1 MTPVPEEPHIKITM
15 QMMYRE
21 QQETNKLLAKTV
33 THLENLQDLP
43 ERVRALEIA
52 AAKDNVVLKDMKS
65 THNLAKG
72 ALVSAIVAF
81 GTTLINFIVGK

>member
-1 MTPVPEEPHIKITM
+1 MPIPEEPHIKITM

-43 ERVRALEIA
+43 ERVRNLEIQI
-52 AAKDNVVLKDMKS
+52 AKQKVDIESVKKTSDKAN
-65 THNLAKG
+65 G
-72 ALVSAIVAF
+72 AIVGAIIGI
-81 GTTLINFIVGK
+81 GTAIYSFFR

>member
-1 MTPVPEEPHIKITM
+1 MPTPEEPHIKITM

-43 ERVRALEIA
+43 ERVRNLEIHFA
-52 AAKDNVVLKDMKS
+52 EQKVDIDAMKK
-65 THNLAKG
+65 TNDKANG
-72 ALVSAIVAF
+72 AIVGAIIGL
-81 GTTLINFIVGK
+81 GTAIYSFFR